1 MLADNCMKIIEK
13 VFQGER
19 TVSANALR
27 QGCALW
33 TGAAVAEAE

>member
-1 MLADNCMKIIEK
+1 MQIIEEK

-27 QGCALW
+27 QDCASW
-33 TGAAVAEAE
+33 TGVAVAEAE